1 MKEIRASMRLVGLI
15 LVAAIVTA
23 TVLFAVTARV
33 RGARWINLAY
43 NSRLLDAKKTTVQGT
58 ITDKTGTVLSFSP
71 APGVRCYHADE
82 DMRRA
87 LSHTLGDQRNMSETG
102 VENLHASTLLGI
114 TDTRTGYT
122 LRRLAGYDPTGNDI
136 ALTVNAELTRSLA
149 EAFPKGK
156 NGAAVMINYRT
167 GAILAMVSFP
177 NYDPANMG
185 SWDTDTAY
193 FNRVLRYAY
202 APGSTFKI
210 VTLTA
215 ALESVQDVENE
226 IFHCPGVWNYAGN
239 SLRCA
244 SNAAHGDVGLLEAF
258 ARSCNVT
265 FGALAHT
272 VGAPYLKETAERFG
286 FNYDFSFDDVILYE
300 SKCLA
305 DDPDNHELIQTGI
318 GQGKT
323 QATPLHMAMIAGA
336 IANGGEMMAPKLI
349 FKVTSPAGTVL
360 RTMEPE
366 LFRVVASREQCET
379 VARYMYETVKSGTAT
394 RAAVPNYA
402 GYVCGKTGSA
412 EWTDDKSAPTNAWYT
427 GFLYGDDSHPY
438 AIAVVVEQ
446 GGSGGTVAAPV
457 AAKAFEKAIELG
469 AY

>member
-1 MKEIRASMRLVGLI
+1 MREIRASMRLVGLI
-15 LVAAIVTA
+15 LVAAIVAATA
-23 TVLFAVTARV
+23 LFAVTVRV

-43 NSRLLDAKKTTVQGT
+43 NSRLADAKKTTVQGAV
-58 ITDKTGTVLSFSP
+58 TDKTGTVLSFSP
-71 APGVRCYHADE
+71 APGVRSYIADE
-82 DMRRA
+82 DTRRA

-122 LRRLAGYDPTGNDI
+122 LRRLAGYDPVGNNI

-149 EAFPKGK
+149 EAFPDEMS
-156 NGAAVMINYRT
+156 GAAVMINYKT

-177 NYDPANMG
+177 NYDPANIG
-185 SWDTDTAY
+185 VWDADTAY
-193 FNRVLRYAY
+193 FNRALRYGY

-215 ALESVQDVENE
+215 ALESVQGVESE
-226 IFHCPGVWNYAGN
+226 IFNCPGVWNYAGN

-244 SNAAHGDVGLLEAF
+244 SNAAHGDISLQEAF
-258 ARSCNVT
+258 AKSCNVT
-265 FGALAHT
+265 FGSLAYNI
-272 VGAPYLKETAERFG
+272 GAPSLRETAERFG
-286 FNYDFSFDDVILYE
+286 FNFDFSFDDVILYE
-300 SKCLA
+300 SKCLTG
-305 DDPDNHELIQTGI
+305 DPDNNELIQTGI
-318 GQGKT
+318 GQSKT

-349 FKVTSPAGTVL
+349 FNVTNPAGAVL
-360 RTMEPE
+360 KSMEPE
-366 LFRVVASREQCET
+366 LFRVVASREHCET
-379 VARYMYETVKSGTAT
+379 VARYMYEAVKNGTAT
-394 RAAVPNYA
+394 RAAVQNYA

-412 EWTDDKSAPTNAWYT
+412 EWTDDKGAPTNAWYV

-438 AIAVVVEQ
+438 AIAVVVEK

-457 AAKAFEKAIELG
+457 AAKAFERAIALG
-469 AY
+469 VY